1 MAKFHGGIFF
11 RMIAG
16 LFWAAVLLTPACQ
29 PCTSHQP
36 EVKILVSTVPF
47 TVPMM
52 EARFIFLVDYLSKET
67 GRKFQMLTGPSSV
80 DAFQKMIKGEKV
92 SFSFQNPYL
101 YAILAEKNQAVPV
114 VKTISLDG
122 RTDFRG
128 LVVAKEGSPIKTVT
142 DLRGKTVMA
151 TSRYNVGGFLAQWM
165 MLKDEGLDP
174 EKDLGYQF
182 GEPQE
187 KILEK
192 VAGGQ
197 AEIGFI
203 REDVLEAMKNARGQM
218 PRVKIIAA
226 TPYYPNH
233 NIVSY
238 PGTDPE
244 LVQKVKEALQKLD
257 PQNPDQ
263 AFILKRLRI
272 SGFAPT
278 SASDYA
284 DFTNLLILNGFLNPP
299 PASAPVTQTVVPEP
313 APVPQAVAP

>member
-1 MAKFHGGIFF
+1 MAKIHGGISF
-11 RMIAG
+11 RMFIGLLLAAG
-16 LFWAAVLLTPACQ
+16 LLTPACQ
-29 PCTSHQP
+29 PCTSHKP
-36 EVKILVSTVPF
+36 NAKILVSTVPF

-67 GRKFQMLTGPSSV
+67 GTKFEMLTGPSSV
-80 DAFQKMIKGEKV
+80 DAFQKMVKGEKV
-92 SFSFQNPYL
+92 AFSFQNPYL

-114 VKTISLDG
+114 MKTISLDG

-128 LVVAKEGSPIKTVT
+128 LVVAKEESPIRTVT

-151 TSRYNVGGFLAQWM
+151 TSRFNVGGFLAQWI
-165 MLKDEGLDP
+165 MLKEAGLDP
-174 EKDLGYQF
+174 EKDLSYKF

-192 VAGGQ
+192 VADGR

-238 PGTDPE
+238 PGTDSE

-263 AFILKRLRI
+263 AFLLQRLRI

-284 DFTNLLILNGFLNPP
+284 DFTNLLILNGFLTPP
-299 PASAPVTQTVVPEP
+299 PNSAPVTETVVPEP
-313 APVPQAVAP
+313 APVVIQ

>member
-1 MAKFHGGIFF
+1 MAKIHGGISF
-11 RMIAG
+11 RMIIG
-16 LFWAAVLLTPACQ
+16 LLWAAVLLAPACQ
-29 PCTSHQP
+29 PCPSQKQTA
-36 EVKILVSTVPF
+36 KILVSTVPF

-52 EARFIFLVDYLSKET
+52 EARFIFLVDYLSRET
-67 GRKFQMLTGPSSV
+67 GTKFEMLTGPASV
-80 DAFQKMIKGEKV
+80 DAFLKMIKGENV
-92 SFSFQNPYL
+92 AFSFQNPYL

-122 RTDFRG
+122 RTEFRG
-128 LVVAKEGSPIKTVT
+128 LVVAKEGSPIQALT
-142 DLRGKTVMA
+142 DLRGKTVLA
-151 TSRYNVGGFLAQWM
+151 TSRFNVGGFLAQWM
-165 MLKDEGLDP
+165 MLKGAGMDP
-174 EKDLGYQF
+174 EKDLSYKF

-192 VAGGQ
+192 VADGR
-197 AEIGFI
+197 AEIGFV

-218 PRVKIIAA
+218 PRVKIIAS

-244 LVQKVKEALQKLD
+244 LVQKVKDALLKLD
-257 PQNPDQ
+257 AQNPDQ
-263 AFILKRLRI
+263 AFIFQRLRI

-284 DFTNLLILNGFLNPP
+284 DFTNLLILNGFLTPP
-299 PASAPVTQTVVPEP
+299 PNAAPATGTVVPAPAPVTQTV
-313 APVPQAVAP
+313 AR